1 MAIKI
6 SQLTPL
12 PAATTTTL
20 FPVIQT
26 GVNYRASFGN
36 IVTFVSNNLTSLSGN
51 LAVAGS
57 ISATNITSNVLAG
70 NVTITGTIAAT
81 SKTTGA
87 LKVAGG
93 IGVAGDLVAGN
104 SITVDGGS
112 YGNVITTQFASVWG
126 QGAGPNPYSIMQAR
140 SSDGVSGIGMQ
151 AYTGSGTLYGNTNII
166 FALATIRDKDV
177 PSNLVTKA
185 YIDSTGLTVN
195 GTTTVKGINEAFT
208 IRTGTTGV
216 VAHDYSAGTIFSHSS
231 IAADFTVNLTNLTL
245 PTLNTTNITLVLTQ
259 GATAYIPSALQ
270 IAGAAQSIKWQGGS
284 APTGNANKTDLVSF
298 SILNNAGNYTVLG
311 QLVTFG

>member
-57 ISATNITSNVLAG
+57 ISATNITGTLATAAQP
-70 NVTITGTIAAT
+70 NVTSVGTLT
-81 SKTTGA
+81 S
-87 LKVAGG
+87 L
-93 IGVAGDLVAGN
+93 
-104 SITVDGGS
+104 
-112 YGNVITTQFASVWG
+112 SV
-126 QGAGPNPYSIMQAR
+126 
-140 SSDGVSGIGMQ
+140 
-151 AYTGSGTLYGNTNII
+151 TGSLTAGSIS
-166 FALATIRDKDV
+166 AT
-177 PSNLVTKA
+177 
-185 YIDSTGLTVN
+185 

-259 GATAYIPSALQ
+259 GETAYIPSALQ

>member
-36 IVTFVSNNLTSLSGN
+36 IVTFVSNNLTSLSGS
-51 LAVAGS
+51 LTAGN
-57 ISATNITSNVLAG
+57 ISATNITGTLASAAQPNVTSVGTLTSLAVTGSLTAG
-70 NVTITGTIAAT
+70 NISAT
-81 SKTTGA
+81 
-87 LKVAGG
+87 
-93 IGVAGDLVAGN
+93 
-104 SITVDGGS
+104 
-112 YGNVITTQFASVWG
+112 
-126 QGAGPNPYSIMQAR
+126 
-140 SSDGVSGIGMQ
+140 
-151 AYTGSGTLYGNTNII
+151 
-166 FALATIRDKDV
+166 
-177 PSNLVTKA
+177 
-185 YIDSTGLTVN
+185 
-195 GTTTVKGINEAFT
+195 GTTTVKGINEAFVLK
-208 IRTGTTGV
+208 TGATGV
-216 VAHDYSAGTIFSHSS
+216 IAHDYSAGTIFSHSS
-231 IAADFTVNLTNLTL
+231 IVANFTVNLTNLTL

-259 GATAYIPSALQ
+259 GVTAYIPSALQ